1 MVVGLVTHERM
12 YEPDKRKP
20 RPRRNIAN
28 RGPATIGVPAEN
40 LAGKLHAT
48 YCVRASRKLHATR
61 WHLENVCSSSRVEHI
76 RPFEEVRERLTI
88 LAIANEA
95 EASRRRYLVRDAVHV
110 AAPAPKRELYGHTCL
125 VIACEHLSVP
135 WIIRVCPE
143 LGAPDEPIQDFKI
156 LSLMARSRH
165 SRCVA

>member
-48 YCVRASRKLHATR
+48 YCVRASGELHATR
-61 WHLENVCSSSRVEHI
+61 WHLENVCSSCRVEHI
-76 RPFEEVRERLTI
+76 RQFEEARERLTI
-88 LAIANEA
+88 LAIANDA
-95 EASRRRYLVRDAVHV
+95 KASGRR
-110 AAPAPKRELYGHTCL
+110 
-125 VIACEHLSVP
+125 
-135 WIIRVCPE
+135 
-143 LGAPDEPIQDFKI
+143 
-156 LSLMARSRH
+156 
-165 SRCVA
+165 